1 MKKNTSKVESFLL
14 LNISRLH
21 YNGAGKVE
29 SFLLLNISRLHY
41 NGAVFYL
48 NIIDHFYV

>member
-1 MKKNTSKVESFLL
+1 LMKKNTSKVESFLL

-21 YNGAGKVE
+21 YN
-29 SFLLLNISRLHY
+29 S
-41 NGAVFYL
+41 AVFYL